1 MINLEVVKT
10 QIDELNLLSQ
20 CDLFYNGQDVY
31 NAALTILN
39 GAKDSYLKIS
49 DYLESGDSNKKK
61 LVL

>member
-1 MINLEVVKT
+1 MVKT

-20 CDLFYNGQDVY
+20 CDLFYNGQDVF

-49 DYLESGDSNKKK
+49 DYLESGDSN
-61 LVL
+61 